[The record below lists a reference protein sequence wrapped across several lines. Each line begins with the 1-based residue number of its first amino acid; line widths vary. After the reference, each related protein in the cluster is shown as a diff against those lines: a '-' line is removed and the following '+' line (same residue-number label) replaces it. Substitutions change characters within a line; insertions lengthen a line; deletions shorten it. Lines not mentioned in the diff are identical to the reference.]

1 MSPGQVVRQLKEALQ
16 PCVHDVQLDWGGA
29 GAEHCQAPA
38 LVPPL
43 YDGSRLLVFR
53 LWGPGTSLG
62 DTVTITAHTP
72 EGELAESV
80 QLGAEAW
87 VEGELLH
94 RMFARKMIQ
103 DLEERSPGLDSE
115 AEVSA
120 VITDLGL
127 KYSLASRHT
136 SFIGVSQ
143 GAGEGEGV
151 MVSRQVHNQLPDR
164 MQRDGGYYGASRQMM
179 RNRAPMMNMM
189 NYPPPGAAPPG
200 AAAPGSRNLTKGFRS
215 VESGPPPGCPA
226 PASAARGGDLDMDME
241 EATSSIFNRPGFGSV
256 AGRLANVDME
266 AATSSSEEEEGCES
280 DSADSY
286 HIREAGVKVDYRLLF
301 CIYQY
306 A

>member
-1 MSPGQVVRQLKEALQ
+1 MVRQLKEALQ

-38 LVPPL
+38 TVPPL

-53 LWGPGTSLG
+53 LWGPGTSLA
-62 DTVTITAHTP
+62 DTLTITANTP
-72 EGELAESV
+72 AGELAESV
-80 QLGAEAW
+80 QLGAEDW
-87 VEGELLH
+87 VEGEMLH

-115 AEVSA
+115 TELSA

-143 GAGEGEGV
+143 GAGQGEGV
-151 MVSRQVHNQLPDR
+151 MVSRQVHNQVPDR
-164 MQRDGGYYGASRQMM
+164 MQGGGGYYGASRQMM

-200 AAAPGSRNLTKGFRS
+200 AAAPRTRNLKKTYKS
-215 VESGPPPGCPA
+215 AESGPPPGCPA
-226 PASAARGGDLDMDME
+226 LGSAVRGGDLDMDME
-241 EATSSIFNRPGFGSV
+241 EATSIFNSPGYGSV
-256 AGRLANVDME
+256 AGRLSNVNKE
-266 AATSSSEEEEGCES
+266 AATSSSEDEEGCDS

-286 HIREAGVKVDYRLLF
+286 HIRESGVKVDYTHLF
-301 CIYQY
+301 YIYQ
-306 A
+306 

>member
-1 MSPGQVVRQLKEALQ
+1 MVRQLKEALQ

-53 LWGPGTSLG
+53 LWGPGTSLA
-62 DTVTITAHTP
+62 DTLTITANTP
-72 EGELAESV
+72 AGELAESV
-80 QLGAEAW
+80 QLGAEDW
-87 VEGELLH
+87 VEGEMLH

-115 AEVSA
+115 AEVIA

-143 GAGEGEGV
+143 GAGQGEGV
-151 MVSRQVHNQLPDR
+151 MVSRQVHNQVPDR
-164 MQRDGGYYGASRQMM
+164 MQGGGGYYGASRQMM

-189 NYPPPGAAPPG
+189 NSPPPGAAPPG
-200 AAAPGSRNLTKGFRS
+200 AAAPRSRNLKKGFSRDS

-226 PASAARGGDLDMDME
+226 PGSAVRGGDLDMDME
-241 EATSSIFNRPGFGSV
+241 EATTSSIFNRPGYGSV
-256 AGRLANVDME
+256 AGRLANVNKE
-266 AATSSSEEEEGCES
+266 AATSSSEDEEGCDS

-286 HIREAGVKVDYRLLF
+286 HIRESGVKVDYTLLF
-301 CIYQY
+301 CIYQ
-306 A
+306 

>member
-1 MSPGQVVRQLKEALQ
+1 MVRQLKEALQ

-38 LVPPL
+38 TVPPL

-53 LWGPGTSLG
+53 LWGPGTSLA
-62 DTVTITAHTP
+62 DTVTITANTP
-72 EGELAESV
+72 AGELAESV

-87 VEGELLH
+87 VEGEMLH

-103 DLEERSPGLDSE
+103 DLEERSPGLDRE
-115 AEVSA
+115 AEVIA

-143 GAGEGEGV
+143 VAGQGAGEGV
-151 MVSRQVHNQLPDR
+151 MVSRQVHNQVPDR
-164 MQRDGGYYGASRQMM
+164 MQGGGGYYGASRQMM

-200 AAAPGSRNLTKGFRS
+200 AAVPRSRNLRKGFSRDC

-226 PASAARGGDLDMDME
+226 PGSAVRGGDLDMD
-241 EATSSIFNRPGFGSV
+241 I
-256 AGRLANVDME
+256 E
-266 AATSSSEEEEGCES
+266 AATSSSEDEEECDS

-286 HIREAGVKVDYRLLF
+286 HIRESGVKVDYTHLF
-301 CIYQY
+301 CIYQ
-306 A
+306 

>member
-1 MSPGQVVRQLKEALQ
+1 MVRQLKEALQ

-53 LWGPGTSLG
+53 LWGPGTSLA

-143 GAGEGEGV
+143 GAGEGEGEGV
-151 MVSRQVHNQLPDR
+151 MVSRQVHNQVPDR
-164 MQRDGGYYGASRQMM
+164 MQGGGGGYYGASRQMM

-200 AAAPGSRNLTKGFRS
+200 AAAPRSRNLTKGFRS

-241 EATSSIFNRPGFGSV
+241 EATSS
-256 AGRLANVDME
+256 
-266 AATSSSEEEEGCES
+266 SEEEEGCDS